1 MTLKLHCPGT
11 WNYFL
16 LKNQTL
22 ENIRPF
28 HLGTGWKHQN
38 WLLKMWHFLNL
49 VFILLGML
57 IGWEMDTFCI
67 LSEHA
72 LNHQW
77 NFDFVHSSTACIL
90 LLKGGTRPG
99 WKATLRGLAVTSLFQ
114 GGGARKNN
122 RSRRDL
128 AAAVPISS
136 HGHWNTFHAF
146 LCHMPFFVTR
156 VSCYLPG
163 LLPGEGTHSTGQSC
177 SLLHVSLI
185 WQVFEPLS

>member
-67 LSEHA
+67 LSEQA
-72 LNHQW
+72 LNRQW

-90 LLKGGTRPG
+90 LRKGGTRPG

-128 AAAVPISS
+128 QWLQYPSLLTEIHS
-136 HGHWNTFHAF
+136 T
-146 LCHMPFFVTR
+146 LFFVTWLSLPQGSVATCLVFSLVR
-156 VSCYLPG
+156 GLTALDSLVPSFMYL
-163 LLPGEGTHSTGQSC
+163 
-177 SLLHVSLI
+177 
-185 WQVFEPLS
+185 LSGKYSNH